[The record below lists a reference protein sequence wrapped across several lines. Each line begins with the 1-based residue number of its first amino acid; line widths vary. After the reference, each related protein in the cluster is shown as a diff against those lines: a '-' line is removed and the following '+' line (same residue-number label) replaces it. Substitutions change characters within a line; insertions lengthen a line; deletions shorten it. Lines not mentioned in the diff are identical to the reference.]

1 LHFNTIT
8 SFNGGASKLG
18 VKAKQVEKAHRASG
32 WINES
37 CIAISK
43 PTIQAKGETGETLS
57 TNPRQQ
63 IFLRLRDPSML
74 HKCKFPLK

>member
-1 LHFNTIT
+1 ME
-8 SFNGGASKLG
+8 
-18 VKAKQVEKAHRASG
+18 VEAKQVEKAHRASG

-43 PTIQAKGETGETLS
+43 PTIQAKGETGEIMLS
-57 TNPRQQ
+57 NDPRQQ
-63 IFLRLRDPSML
+63 HFLRLRDSSML